1 MRISDWSSD
10 VCSSDLD
17 EARALAG
24 VSRAGR
30 LPGGGVDASYQRRRL
45 ADAERP
51 GGQPREGDALRLG
64 AEASWEV
71 DLFGR
76 VRRGVEAAEAEVGG
90 AEALL
95 RAARAAVTADVA
107 GHYFEL
113 RGSRSEEHTS
123 ELQSLM
129 RISYAVF
136 CLKTKKQN
144 EK

>member
-107 GHYFEL
+107 GHSFEL
-113 RGSRSEEHTS
+113 SGSEAALSLAHPQIKNQNR
-123 ELQSLM
+123 QS
-129 RISYAVF
+129 AA
-136 CLKTKKQN
+136 
-144 EK
+144 EG